1 MIKEPNPLNVY
12 NLRTL
17 KVPPPHFEYCLVPMT
32 YNLADAMTNWVK
44 ENLKGRYYI
53 GSSIDKE
60 NLSSVLKIGFE
71 EPKEL
76 SYFML
81 ACPLLKYN

>member
-1 MIKEPNPLNVY
+1 LLKEPNPLNVF

-17 KVPPPHFEYCLVPMT
+17 TIPAPHFEYCTIPMT
-32 YNLADAMTNWVK
+32 YNLLDAITNWVK
-44 ENLKGRYYI
+44 DNLKGRYYI
-53 GSSIDKE
+53 GPAID
-60 NLSSVLKIGFE
+60 LDQRPVLKIGFE

>member
-1 MIKEPNPLNVY
+1 MLKEPNPLNVF

-17 KVPPPHFEYCLVPMT
+17 SVPPPHFEYCTVPMS
-32 YNLADAMTNWVK
+32 YNLTEAMTNWVK
-44 ENLKGRYYI
+44 GNLKGRYYI
-53 GSSIDKE
+53 GHSLDKE
-60 NLSSVLKIGFE
+60 YSNVLKIGFE
-71 EPKEL
+71 NPKEL